1 LFNRLDQLADRLG
14 TYPFWQVGVEF
25 LIIWVVVYAAVRFVQ
40 GTRAAGAL
48 KGLVFLLIVATLL
61 VRILGRGESFQ
72 RLTFLYEHLLTL
84 LAITLLVVFQPE
96 LRRGLFR
103 LFETPFFRR
112 AAPGVVSTVD
122 AVVEAAAFLSKAK
135 FGAIVVIERE
145 SSLKG
150 LVEGGT
156 VMNSAASARVLQT
169 IFFPGTA
176 LHDLAVVISG
186 GEIKAAG
193 VQLPLAD
200 PEDMPD
206 PSLGSRHR
214 AAVGLSKE
222 SDALIV
228 VVSEET
234 GTISVAEQ
242 GTLYRGLTA
251 DELRERLLTGLSVLR
266 LTGHESDQA
275 EPAPP
280 RRRHALR
287 TVLGKPGSAKA

>member
-1 LFNRLDQLADRLG
+1 MFTRLDQLADRLG
-14 TYPFWQVGVEF
+14 TYPFWQVVVEF
-25 LIIWVVVYAAVRFVQ
+25 AIIWIVVYAAVRFVQ

-48 KGLVFLLIVATLL
+48 KGMVFLLIVATLL

-72 RLTFLYEHLLTL
+72 RITFLYEHLLTL
-84 LAITLLVVFQPE
+84 LAVSLLVVFQPE

-103 LFETPFFRR
+103 LFETPLFRR
-112 AAPGVVSTVD
+112 AAPGVVTTVD
-122 AVVEAAAFLSKAK
+122 AIVEAAAFLSKAK
-135 FGAIVVIERE
+135 FGALVVIERE

-156 VMNSAASARVLQT
+156 VMNSAVSARLLQT

-176 LHDLAVVISG
+176 LHDLAVVVSG

-214 AAVGLSKE
+214 AAVGLTKE

-242 GTLYRGLTA
+242 GALQRGYTA
-251 DELRERLLTGLSVLR
+251 DELRERLLAALSVVR
-266 LTGHESDQA
+266 LTGQDA
-275 EPAPP
+275 DAPDIPA
-280 RRRHALR
+280 RRRYGLR
-287 TVLGKPGSAKA
+287 SVLGKPGASKN